1 VVTRRPKNPPAL
13 AARSVKTTPVGKEP
27 EEEEGEEKS
36 SQSSGFSRMVW
47 RGEIPPPKWMNFYT
61 KVLSKFA
68 TGKGLKL
75 TLNVE
80 VSPDD
85 GVSAQKIEETKAALR
100 ELNLNDDL
108 QAD

>member
-1 VVTRRPKNPPAL
+1 MDGGGLFT
-13 AARSVKTTPVGKEP
+13 TTPGGKEL
-27 EEEEGEEKS
+27 EEEKGEEKS

-47 RGEIPPPKWMNFYT
+47 QGEIPPPKWMNFYT

-68 TGKGLKL
+68 TGKGLRL

-85 GVSAQKIEETKAALR
+85 GVSTQKIEETRAALR
-100 ELNLNDDL
+100 ELGLKDDL
-108 QAD
+108 QTD